1 MGWSMKWM
9 ARFTFTF
16 LALAFVLVYSSMTNP
31 ALTGVQKTL
40 MYAGAVVMLVLAVLA
55 AKQRHL
61 R

>member
-1 MGWSMKWM
+1 MKWM
-9 ARFTFTF
+9 ARFTFSF

-40 MYAGAVVMLVLAVLA
+40 MYLGAIAMLVLAVLA
-55 AKQRHL
+55 AKQRHS

>member
-1 MGWSMKWM
+1 MKWM
-9 ARFTFTF
+9 ARFTFSF

-40 MYAGAVVMLVLAVLA
+40 MYLVAIAMLVLAVLA
-55 AKQRHL
+55 AKQRHS